1 MGNEQGIVVY
11 ENALAE
17 LQAHSLAN
25 RVQIKSIIGREP
37 AEEPF
42 PDSDMD
48 GWDFAVC
55 LISAALSA
63 LITTSEELTEWFA
76 GVHDVASEKKGDHG
90 SLQKALG
97 ALFHHKGDSL
107 DMFSTRGDEDPWRL
121 FHRLFFGHDILSKGG
136 DVMDNPFYLMFR
148 QEGDDG
154 NPLGMRGILQACR
167 HLVGDTFSKQG
178 LPLLGSSYFDYEKEN
193 GRPWNYLIDLCQSL
207 SESGYGSKTYA
218 EPIYEHLLTIR
229 AQDIAGGMAARAI
242 TSGYFKL
249 RKLDDDVRVT
259 QVRLL
264 SYTMSFYAQ
273 AIVGA
278 TKQKG
283 IPYVNAPLGAAM
295 VKECG
300 SLLIASNVRTSQLN
314 KRTLEVHCATDAVID
329 CHDRLK
335 ALLSDDAD
343 YLLQEAGEDEQ

>member
-1 MGNEQGIVVY
+1 MDNEQGIVVY

-17 LQAHSLAN
+17 LQAHSLAS
-25 RVQIKSIIGREP
+25 RVQIKSIIGRES

-42 PDSDMD
+42 PGSDMD

-55 LISAALSA
+55 LISAAVSA
-63 LITTSEELTEWFA
+63 FITTNDDLTEWFA
-76 GVHDVASEKKGDHG
+76 GVHDVASEKKGDCG

-136 DVMDNPFYLMFR
+136 DVMDNPFYLMFH

-154 NPLGMRGILQACR
+154 NPLGMQGVLQASR

-178 LPLLGSSYFDYEKEN
+178 LPLPGSSYFDYENEN
-193 GRPWNYLIDLCQSL
+193 GRPWNYLIDLCQRL

-229 AQDIAGGMAARAI
+229 AQDIAGGMAAKAI
-242 TSGYFKL
+242 TSGYFKI
-249 RKLDDDVRVT
+249 RKLDDSVRVA

-278 TKQKG
+278 VKQKG
-283 IPYVNAPLGAAM
+283 IPYINAPLGAAM

-300 SLLIASNVRTSQLN
+300 SLLIASNAHTNKLN
-314 KRTLEVHCATDAVID
+314 KQTMEIHGTTNKAID
-329 CHDRLK
+329 RHDRLK
-335 ALLSDDAD
+335 ALLSDDVD
-343 YLLQEAGEDEQ
+343 YLLQEPSEDER